1 MALQMNTIFGE
12 ILQEVLTSLLITES
26 NIKRRRI
33 RRRCLET
40 KMVPIRSGFAL
51 RCNAQ
56 TIQERERRGDKQKS
70 TITTEYQKIEK
81 KGYVCMKNA

>member
-1 MALQMNTIFGE
+1 MALQMNTMFGE

-26 NIKRRRI
+26 NIKRRI
-33 RRRCLET
+33 RRRCLER